1 MIAKERDTERY
12 IDKAR
17 ELAALVAE
25 NTNRINEQRKIPTD
39 VSNEIADAGF
49 FRLLMPRN
57 LGGAQL
63 DHPDFLRIVQIFA
76 EADGS
81 VGWSMNQNNVFATN
95 STRMNDK
102 TREEIYT
109 NPRAVIT
116 NGPPMS
122 RSRAI
127 EVDGGYSLSGRWNFS
142 SGSDHATWIAALT
155 PIVSASDGAGTMPS
169 PQPSTGERGEAT
181 DASRSSRSNPMGGE
195 DIRDLMPRDEM
206 RILLIPKDEVEM
218 VNNWQVNGLRGTASW
233 GFEAEGLFIPKHRT
247 YDPAAAPREDG
258 AVYRIP
264 TSLLFASGFGT
275 VAMGAAR
282 AALDAAKELANRKV
296 PGNMDPNTPLLRD
309 WSTTQRQV
317 GEAES
322 IWHSARAFLREAA
335 SAVWKT
341 VSEGKPLTMS
351 QRIHMRLASTHA
363 NRKAADVVDIAYTL
377 CGSSA
382 IFESNPVQRRFQD
395 VHVINQQVQGRLTH
409 YDTAGRFFMGMD
421 PGRDGLF

>member
-1 MIAKERDTERY
+1 MEFSDTMIAKERDTEYY

-25 NTNRINEQRKIPTD
+25 NTERINEQRKIPTD

-63 DHPDFLRIVQIFA
+63 DHPDFLRIAQIIA

-81 VGWSMNQNNVFATN
+81 VGWSFNQNNVFATN

-102 TREEIYT
+102 TREEIYG

-116 NGPPMS
+116 NGPPMA
-122 RSRAI
+122 RSRAV

-155 PIVSASDGAGTMPS
+155 PIQDTDDNGASPAEMVS
-169 PQPSTGERGEAT
+169 
-181 DASRSSRSNPMGGE
+181 
-195 DIRDLMPRDEM
+195 RDDM

-233 GFEAEGLFIPKHRT
+233 GFEADGLFIPKHRM
-247 YDPAAAPREDG
+247 YNPGSAPREDG

-282 AALDAAKELANRKV
+282 AALDAAKELAKRKV
-296 PGNMDPNTPLLRD
+296 PGNMDHGDAAAAGLVNDTAAGGRSGGYLAFGAGVPARGCG
-309 WSTTQRQV
+309 RGV
-317 GEAES
+317 GDGVCGGSAYYEPAHTHEAGKHACE
-322 IWHSARAFLREAA
+322 
-335 SAVWKT
+335 
-341 VSEGKPLTMS
+341 SEGS
-351 QRIHMRLASTHA
+351 GCGGYRVYAVRVVGDIREQSG
-363 NRKAADVVDIAYTL
+363 AATIPGCACDQ
-377 CGSSA
+377 SA
-382 IFESNPVQRRFQD
+382 GA
-395 VHVINQQVQGRLTH
+395 GRLTH

>member
-1 MIAKERDTERY
+1 MISKERNSEKY
-12 IDKAR
+12 IEKAR
-17 ELAALVAE
+17 ELAALVAA
-25 NTNRINEQRKIPTD
+25 NTGRINEERKIPTD
-39 VSNEIADAGF
+39 VSDEIADAGF

-102 TREEIYT
+102 TREEIYG

-122 RSRAI
+122 RSRAV
-127 EVDGGYSLSGRWNFS
+127 EVDGGFSLSGRWNFS

-155 PIVSASDGAGTMPS
+155 PIVSADGSGASAG
-169 PQPSTGERGEAT
+169 GAV
-181 DASRSSRSNPMGGE
+181 
-195 DIRDLMPRDEM
+195 PREEM
-206 RILLIPKDEVEM
+206 RILLIPKAEVDM

-233 GFEAEGLFIPKHRT
+233 GFEADELFIPKHRT
-247 YDPAAAPREDG
+247 YDPSAAPREDG
-258 AVYRIP
+258 PVYQIP
-264 TSLLFASGFGT
+264 TSLLFASGFAT
-275 VAMGAAR
+275 VALGAAR
-282 AALDAAKELANRKV
+282 AGLDAAKELANRKV
-296 PGNMDPNTPLLRD
+296 PGNMSAETPLLRD

-317 GEAES
+317 GEAEA
-322 IWHSARAFLREAA
+322 IWHSARAFLRESAG
-335 SAVWKT
+335 AVWQS
-341 VSEGKPLTMS
+341 VAAGEPLTMS

-409 YDTAGRFFMGMD
+409 YDTAGRYFMGME
-421 PGRDGLF
+421 PGTDGLF

>member
-1 MIAKERDTERY
+1 MEFGDTMISKERNSEKY
-12 IDKAR
+12 IEKAR
-17 ELAALVAE
+17 ELAALVAA
-25 NTNRINEQRKIPTD
+25 NTGRINEERKIPTD
-39 VSNEIADAGF
+39 VSDEIADAGF

-102 TREEIYT
+102 TREEIYG

-122 RSRAI
+122 RSRAV
-127 EVDGGYSLSGRWNFS
+127 EVDGGFSLSGRWNFS

-155 PIVSASDGAGTMPS
+155 PIVSADGSGASAG
-169 PQPSTGERGEAT
+169 GAV
-181 DASRSSRSNPMGGE
+181 
-195 DIRDLMPRDEM
+195 PREEM
-206 RILLIPKDEVEM
+206 RILLIPKAEVDM

-233 GFEAEGLFIPKHRT
+233 GFEADELFIPKHRT
-247 YDPAAAPREDG
+247 YDPSAAPREDG
-258 AVYRIP
+258 PVYQIP
-264 TSLLFASGFGT
+264 TSLLFASGFAT
-275 VAMGAAR
+275 VALGAAR
-282 AALDAAKELANRKV
+282 AGLDAAKELANRKV
-296 PGNMDPNTPLLRD
+296 PGNMSAETPLLRD

-317 GEAES
+317 GEAEA
-322 IWHSARAFLREAA
+322 IWHSARAFLRESAG
-335 SAVWKT
+335 AVWQS
-341 VSEGKPLTMS
+341 VAAGEPLTMS

-409 YDTAGRFFMGMD
+409 YDTAGRYFMGME
-421 PGRDGLF
+421 PGTDGLF

>member
-1 MIAKERDTERY
+1 MDRMRRMGKKMITKERDTEYY

-17 ELAALVAE
+17 ELAALVAQ
-25 NTNRINEQRKIPTD
+25 NTDRINEQRKIPTD

-81 VGWSMNQNNVFATN
+81 VGWSMNQNNVFATY

-102 TREEIYT
+102 TREEIYS

-116 NGPPMS
+116 NGPPVA

-127 EVDGGYSLSGRWNFS
+127 KVDGGYSLSGRWNFS

-155 PIVSASDGAGTMPS
+155 PVQDTEDNGSSQAEMVS
-169 PQPSTGERGEAT
+169 
-181 DASRSSRSNPMGGE
+181 
-195 DIRDLMPRDEM
+195 RDDMW
-206 RILLIPKDEVEM
+206 ILLIPKDEVDM

-233 GFEAEGLFIPKHRT
+233 GFEADRLFVPKHRT
-247 YDPAAAPREDG
+247 YHPLSPPREDG
-258 AVYRIP
+258 GVYRIP
-264 TSLLFASGFGT
+264 ISLLFASGFGT
-275 VAMGAAR
+275 VALGAAR

-296 PGNMDPNTPLLRD
+296 PGNMNPNTPLLRD

-317 GEAES
+317 GEAEA
-322 IWHSARAFLREAA
+322 IWHSARAFVREAA
-335 SAVWKT
+335 GAVWKT
-341 VSEGKPLTMS
+341 VAAGEPLTLS

-409 YDTAGRFFMGMD
+409 YDTAGQFFLGMD
-421 PGRDGLF
+421 VGDGQF

>member
-1 MIAKERDTERY
+1 MIAKERDTEYY

-25 NTNRINEQRKIPTD
+25 NTDRINEQRKIPTD

-63 DHPDFLRIVQIFA
+63 DHPDFLRIVQIIA

-81 VGWSMNQNNVFATN
+81 VGWSFNQNNVFATN

-102 TREEIYT
+102 TREEIYS

-155 PIVSASDGAGTMPS
+155 PIQHTDDNEANPAEIVTMVS
-169 PQPSTGERGEAT
+169 
-181 DASRSSRSNPMGGE
+181 
-195 DIRDLMPRDEM
+195 RDDM

-233 GFEAEGLFIPKHRT
+233 GFEADGLFIPKHRT

-296 PGNMDPNTPLLRD
+296 PGNMDLATPLLRD

-317 GEAES
+317 GEAEA

-335 SAVWKT
+335 GAVWET
-341 VSEGKPLTMS
+341 VFAGDQLTMS
-351 QRIHMRLASTHA
+351 QLIHMRLASTHA

>member
-1 MIAKERDTERY
+1 MGKKMITKERDTEYY

-17 ELAALVAE
+17 ELAALVAQ
-25 NTNRINEQRKIPTD
+25 NTDRINEQRKIPTD

-81 VGWSMNQNNVFATN
+81 VGWSMNQNNVFATY

-102 TREEIYT
+102 TREEIYS

-116 NGPPMS
+116 NGPPVA

-127 EVDGGYSLSGRWNFS
+127 KVDGGYSLSGRWNFS

-155 PIVSASDGAGTMPS
+155 PVQDTEDNGSSQAEMVS
-169 PQPSTGERGEAT
+169 
-181 DASRSSRSNPMGGE
+181 
-195 DIRDLMPRDEM
+195 RDDMW
-206 RILLIPKDEVEM
+206 ILLIPKDEVDM

-233 GFEAEGLFIPKHRT
+233 GFEADRLFVPKHRT
-247 YDPAAAPREDG
+247 YHPLSPPREDG
-258 AVYRIP
+258 GVYRIP
-264 TSLLFASGFGT
+264 ISLLFASGFGT
-275 VAMGAAR
+275 VALGAAR

-296 PGNMDPNTPLLRD
+296 PGNMNPNTPLLRD

-317 GEAES
+317 GEAEA
-322 IWHSARAFLREAA
+322 IWHSARAFVREAA
-335 SAVWKT
+335 GAVWKT
-341 VSEGKPLTMS
+341 VAAGEPLTLS

-409 YDTAGRFFMGMD
+409 YDTAGQFFLGMD
-421 PGRDGLF
+421 VGDGQF

>member
-1 MIAKERDTERY
+1 MGMEFSGTMIAKERDTEYY

-17 ELAALVAE
+17 ELAALIAA
-25 NTNRINEQRKIPTD
+25 NTDRINEQRKIPTD
-39 VSNEIADAGF
+39 VSDEIADAGF

-63 DHPDFLRIVQIFA
+63 DHPDFLRIVQIIA
-76 EADGS
+76 AADGS
-81 VGWSMNQNNVFATN
+81 VGWSFNQNNVFATN

-102 TREEIYT
+102 TREEIYS

-127 EVDGGYSLSGRWNFS
+127 KVDGGYSLSGRWNFS

-155 PIVSASDGAGTMPS
+155 PIQDTDDNRASPAEMVS
-169 PQPSTGERGEAT
+169 
-181 DASRSSRSNPMGGE
+181 
-195 DIRDLMPRDEM
+195 RDDM

-233 GFEAEGLFIPKHRT
+233 GFEADGLFIPKHRMYNPGT
-247 YDPAAAPREDG
+247 APREDG

-296 PGNMDPNTPLLRD
+296 PGNLDPATPLLRD

-317 GEAES
+317 GEAEA

-335 SAVWKT
+335 GAVWKT
-341 VSEGKPLTMS
+341 VSAGEPLAMS
-351 QRIHMRLASTHA
+351 QLIHMRLASTHA
-363 NRKAADVVDIAYTL
+363 NRKAADVVDIAYTM

>member
-1 MIAKERDTERY
+1 MATIQRDTEYY
-12 IDKAR
+12 IETAR
-17 ELAALVAE
+17 ELAALVAA
-25 NTNRINEQRKIPTD
+25 NTDRINEQRKIPTD
-39 VSNEIADAGF
+39 VSDAIADAGF

-102 TREEIYT
+102 TRKEIYT

-155 PIVSASDGAGTMPS
+155 PIQAVDANGARPI
-169 PQPSTGERGEAT
+169 
-181 DASRSSRSNPMGGE
+181 DVV
-195 DIRDLMPRDEM
+195 PRDDM
-206 RILLIPKDEVEM
+206 RILLIPKREVEM

-233 GFEAEGLFIPKHRT
+233 GFEADGLFIPKHRM
-247 YDPAAAPREDG
+247 YDPNAAPREDG

-264 TSLLFASGFGT
+264 TSLLFASGFAT
-275 VAMGAAR
+275 VALGAAR
-282 AALDAAKELANRKV
+282 AALDAAKDLANRKV
-296 PGNMDPNTPLLRD
+296 PGNSPTQTLIRD

-317 GEAES
+317 GEAEA

-335 SAVWKT
+335 GAVWK
-341 VSEGKPLTMS
+341 SASANRPLSMDE
-351 QRIHMRLASTHA
+351 RIHMRLASTFA

-377 CGSSA
+377 CGSTA

-409 YDTAGRFFMGMD
+409 YDTAGRFFLGME
-421 PGRDGLF
+421 PGRDGLY

>member
-1 MIAKERDTERY
+1 MATIQRDTEYY
-12 IDKAR
+12 IETAR
-17 ELAALVAE
+17 ELAALVAA
-25 NTNRINEQRKIPTD
+25 NTDRINEQRKIPTD
-39 VSNEIADAGF
+39 VSDAIADAGF

-155 PIVSASDGAGTMPS
+155 PIQAMDANGARP
-169 PQPSTGERGEAT
+169 A
-181 DASRSSRSNPMGGE
+181 DVV
-195 DIRDLMPRDEM
+195 PRDDM
-206 RILLIPKDEVEM
+206 RILLIPKREVEM

-233 GFEAEGLFIPKHRT
+233 GFEADGLFIPKHRM
-247 YDPAAAPREDG
+247 YDPNAAPREDG

-264 TSLLFASGFGT
+264 TSLLFASGFAT
-275 VAMGAAR
+275 VALGAAR
-282 AALDAAKELANRKV
+282 AALDAAKDLANRKV
-296 PGNMDPNTPLLRD
+296 PGNSPTQTLIRD

-317 GEAES
+317 GEAEA

-335 SAVWKT
+335 GAVWK
-341 VSEGKPLTMS
+341 SASANRPLSMDK
-351 QRIHMRLASTHA
+351 RIHMRLASTFA

-377 CGSSA
+377 CGSTA

-409 YDTAGRFFMGMD
+409 YDTAGRFFLGME

>member
-1 MIAKERDTERY
+1 M
-12 IDKAR
+12 
-17 ELAALVAE
+17 
-25 NTNRINEQRKIPTD
+25 
-39 VSNEIADAGF
+39 
-49 FRLLMPRN
+49 
-57 LGGAQL
+57 
-63 DHPDFLRIVQIFA
+63 
-76 EADGS
+76 
-81 VGWSMNQNNVFATN
+81 
-95 STRMNDK
+95 
-102 TREEIYT
+102 
-109 NPRAVIT
+109 IT

-155 PIVSASDGAGTMPS
+155 PIQDTDDNGARPAEMVS
-169 PQPSTGERGEAT
+169 
-181 DASRSSRSNPMGGE
+181 
-195 DIRDLMPRDEM
+195 RDDM

-233 GFEAEGLFIPKHRT
+233 GFEADGLFIPKHRMYNPGT
-247 YDPAAAPREDG
+247 APREDG
-258 AVYRIP
+258 ATYRIP

-275 VAMGAAR
+275 VAMGAVR
-282 AALDAAKELANRKV
+282 AALDAAKELANQKV
-296 PGNMDPNTPLLRD
+296 PGNMDLATPMLRD
-309 WSTTQRQV
+309 WSTTQTAGGRGGGYLALGAGVPARGCRRGV
-317 GEAES
+317 GDGVGR
-322 IWHSARAFLREAA
+322 RAAYYEPAA
-335 SAVWKT
+335 YT
-341 VSEGKPLTMS
+341 L
-351 QRIHMRLASTHA
+351 RLASTHA

>member
-1 MIAKERDTERY
+1 MATIQRDTEYY
-12 IDKAR
+12 IETAR
-17 ELAALVAE
+17 ELAALVAA
-25 NTNRINEQRKIPTD
+25 NADRINEQRKIPTA
-39 VSNEIADAGF
+39 VSDAIADAGF

-102 TREEIYT
+102 TREEIYS

-116 NGPPMS
+116 NGPPMA

-127 EVDGGYSLSGRWNFS
+127 QVDQGYRLSGRWNFS

-155 PIVSASDGAGTMPS
+155 PIQSVDDNGYRPADVVSPHD
-169 PQPSTGERGEAT
+169 
-181 DASRSSRSNPMGGE
+181 
-195 DIRDLMPRDEM
+195 M
-206 RILLIPKDEVEM
+206 RILLIPKSEVEM
-218 VNNWQVNGLRGTASW
+218 VDNWQVNGLRGTASW
-233 GFEAEGLFIPKHRT
+233 GFEADGLFVPKHRM

-264 TSLLFASGFGT
+264 TSLLFASGFAT
-275 VAMGAAR
+275 VALGAAR
-282 AALDAAKELANRKV
+282 AALNAAKELANRKV
-296 PGNMDPNTPLLRD
+296 PGNSPTQTLIRD

-317 GEAES
+317 GEAEA
-322 IWHSARAFLREAA
+322 IWHSARAFLREGAG
-335 SAVWKT
+335 AVWK
-341 VSEGKPLTMS
+341 SASANRPLSMDE
-351 QRIHMRLASTHA
+351 RIHMRLASTFA

-377 CGSSA
+377 CGSTA
-382 IFESNPVQRRFQD
+382 IFEGNPVQRRFQD

-409 YDTAGRFFMGMD
+409 YDTAGRHFLGMD
-421 PGRDGLF
+421 PGRDGLY

>member
-1 MIAKERDTERY
+1 MTTTKRDTEHY

-25 NTNRINEQRKIPTD
+25 NTGRINEQRKIPTD
-39 VSNEIADAGF
+39 VSDEIADAGF

-102 TREEIYT
+102 TREEIYG

-155 PIVSASDGAGTMPS
+155 PIIRADDNGASPA
-169 PQPSTGERGEAT
+169 
-181 DASRSSRSNPMGGE
+181 DAV
-195 DIRDLMPRDEM
+195 PRDEM
-206 RILLIPKDEVEM
+206 RILLIPKDEVDM

-258 AVYRIP
+258 AAYRIP

-275 VAMGAAR
+275 VALGAAR
-282 AALDAAKELANRKV
+282 AGLDAAKELANRKV

-317 GEAES
+317 GEAEA

-335 SAVWKT
+335 GAVWQK
-341 VSEGKPLTMS
+341 VSAGKPLTMS
-351 QRIHMRLASTHA
+351 ERIHMRLASTHA

-409 YDTAGRFFMGMD
+409 YDTAGRFFMGME

>member
-1 MIAKERDTERY
+1 MMVAKRRDTKYY
-12 IDKAR
+12 IEKAR

-25 NTNRINEQRKIPTD
+25 NRDRINEQRKIPTD

-49 FRLLMPRN
+49 FRLLMPRS

-63 DHPDFLRIVQIFA
+63 DHPDFLRIVQMFA

-95 STRMNDK
+95 STRMNDE
-102 TREEIYT
+102 TREEIYG

-122 RSRAI
+122 RSRAL

-155 PIVSASDGAGTMPS
+155 PIASADDRPMD
-169 PQPSTGERGEAT
+169 EDVE
-181 DASRSSRSNPMGGE
+181 RSSQSNPMGGE
-195 DIRDLMPRDEM
+195 DTKDVMPRDEM

-264 TSLLFASGFGT
+264 TSLLFASGFAT
-275 VAMGAAR
+275 VALGAAR
-282 AALDAAKELANRKV
+282 AGLDAAKELANRKV

-317 GEAES
+317 GEAEAV
-322 IWHSARAFLREAA
+322 WHSARAFLREAA
-335 SAVWKT
+335 GAVWET
-341 VSEGKPLTMS
+341 VAACEPLTMS

-382 IFESNPVQRRFQD
+382 IFESNPIQRRFQD

>member
-1 MIAKERDTERY
+1 MVAKERDTKYY

-25 NTNRINEQRKIPTD
+25 NTDRINEQRKIPTD

-63 DHPDFLRIVQIFA
+63 DHPDFLRIVQMFA

-155 PIVSASDGAGTMPS
+155 PIQNADDGASPS
-169 PQPSTGERGEAT
+169 DIPP
-181 DASRSSRSNPMGGE
+181 SSRSNPMGGDDTRNVIQRE
-195 DIRDLMPRDEM
+195 TM
-206 RILLIPKDEVEM
+206 RILLIPKDEVDM

-296 PGNMDPNTPLLRD
+296 PGNMDPATPTLRD

-317 GEAES
+317 GEAEA

-335 SAVWKT
+335 GAVWKT
-341 VSEGKPLTMS
+341 VAAGEPLTMS

-395 VHVINQQVQGRLTH
+395 VHVINQQVQGRMTH